1 MNKKILFSLL
11 TLCFL
16 LCFCLGAAALDTVYL
31 ADGGTGDGSS
41 KEMPLGDIAKAVELL
56 EQGGTIQIVDT
67 YTLAEPF
74 IEPYHS
80 GLITITGGKL
90 VFNHNAY
97 SRYYMSGPVTF
108 KSLTLVRGELN
119 TPKGAMIL
127 ARFNPLVIDTGVT
140 FSGFSNFLIVG
151 GVQFPT
157 GVTDPTERNLD
168 THITINSGNI
178 TGVIGFSRGNGADT
192 YSGTAH
198 ITVNGG
204 TVKNLYGSSVTGCYS
219 GSAEITV
226 NGGTVQNLLTAGDGA
241 RRLNGDAKV
250 TVTGGTVQNLTMNN
264 VMGKTEL
271 HFLGGIIGA
280 LNKKMDASLV
290 NKVTD
295 GTFHLVARR
304 GVAAHEYYEMFDSAT
319 YEDGSSI
326 SGAADAEVAVYSLL
340 DKKPEKSNATAARVY
355 VSNAGNGDGLTPE
368 TAISDLAKAYEM
380 LEGVDGTIVLIN
392 TIDLS
397 KAHFMPPEHDNK
409 IVITSYDGERHFDG
423 GLFMAQKRFYCSG
436 ETLFE
441 NTRIEYTNTF
451 MIVCGFNDVTMGT
464 GLDTSEDFGIYL
476 VAGMQLYNTP
486 DEVPHKV
493 NGTVTV
499 ESGNYYCYVGYTRGA
514 ETSGYTHEFEGTQ
527 TFNFLGGKMKRI
539 YGGPAQA
546 SIGDNIVLNIDGGEV
561 TDYIQLGGDGWIYSK
576 TATVNIKSGKIKM
589 FEMRNVIESTTVNW
603 TGGTVENMAIVYGKN
618 EAKEIDV
625 APLAANAKYTLNY
638 AGVTPTAEMLALFN
652 TVTNGVPTAKT
663 EVKLTIGKMEGYVN
677 GVAKTLDAAPV
688 IRNSRT
694 MLPVRF
700 VAENLGAT
708 VGWDGATSTVT
719 VTTDTTKLEIKIG
732 ATKAKINGTEVALDS
747 PAFIE
752 NSRTYLPV
760 RFVAENLGAEV
771 AWDGATSTATLTK

>member
-1 MNKKILFSLL
+1 MNKRILFSLL
-11 TLCFL
+11 TLCFV
-16 LCFCLGAAALDTVYL
+16 LCFAATAAALDTVYIND
-31 ADGGTGDGSS
+31 AGTGDGASA
-41 KEMPLGDIAKAVELL
+41 EAPLGDIAKAIELL
-56 EQGGTIQIVDT
+56 EKGGTIKVVDT
-67 YTLAEPF
+67 YTLLEPF
-74 IEPYHS
+74 IEPAHT
-80 GLITITGGKL
+80 GVITITGGKL

-108 KSLTLVRGELN
+108 KSITLVRGELN
-119 TPKGAMIL
+119 APKGAMIL
-127 ARFNPLVIDTGVT
+127 ARFNPLVIDTGVS
-140 FSGFSNFLIVG
+140 FSGFSNFLITG

-157 GVTDPTERNLD
+157 GITDPTERNLD

-178 TGVIGFSRGNGADT
+178 TGVIGFSRGNGAET

-204 TVKNLYGSSVTGCYS
+204 TVKNLYGSSVSGCYS

-241 RRLNGDAKV
+241 RRLNGDATV

-264 VMGKTEL
+264 VMGKTEIR
-271 HFLGGIIGA
+271 FLGGIIGA
-280 LNKKMDASLV
+280 LNKKMDDTLV

-304 GVAAHEYYEMFDSAT
+304 GVAAHEYYEMFDTAT

-340 DKKPEKSNATAARVY
+340 DKKPEKCNATMAKIY

-368 TAISDLAKAYEM
+368 TAISDLGQAYEM

-397 KAHFMPPEHDNK
+397 KANFVAPEHDNK
-409 IVITSYDGERHFDG
+409 IVITSYDGERYFDG
-423 GLFMAQKRFYCSG
+423 GVFMAQRRFYCG
-436 ETLFE
+436 GDTLFE
-441 NTRIEYTNTF
+441 NTRIDYTTSF
-451 MIVCGFNDVTMGT
+451 LIVGGFHNITMGT
-464 GLDTSEDFGIYL
+464 GLDTSDICGIYL
-476 VAGMQLYNTP
+476 VGGMQLYNTP

-493 NGTVTV
+493 NGSITV
-499 ESGNYYCYVGYTRGA
+499 ESGNYYCFVGYTRGA
-514 ETSGYTHEFEGTQ
+514 ETSGYMHEFEGKQ
-527 TFNFLGGKMKRI
+527 TINFLGGKVKRI

-546 SIGDNIVLNIDGGEV
+546 SIGDHIELNISGGEV
-561 TDYIQLGGDGWIYSK
+561 TDYIQLGGDGLIYSK
-576 TATVNIKSGKIKM
+576 SATVNISGGKIKH
-589 FEMRNVIESTTVNW
+589 FEMRNVINSTTVNW
-603 TGGTVENMAIVYGKN
+603 TGGEIESMGIVYGKN
-618 EAKEIDV
+618 EEKGIDV
-625 APLAANAKYTLNY
+625 SALATNAKYTLNY
-638 AGVTPTAEMLALFN
+638 AGVTPTAEMLALFD
-652 TVTNGVPTAKT
+652 TAASGTPLAKT
-663 EVKLTIGKMEGYVN
+663 EVKLTIGKMEGIVN
-677 GVAKTLDAAPV
+677 GVAKALDAAPV

-719 VTTDTTKLEIKIG
+719 VTTDTTKLEITIG
-732 ATKAKINGTEVALDS
+732 ATTAKINGTVVTLDS